1 MLEQAMSLLVRNQN
15 ADGGWGAV
23 AGKQS
28 NTEATALAKLALQSV
43 TVDAAIVDK
52 GKSWLVQRQLADG
65 SWPLNDTV
73 KGPSWATALAI
84 LALSETAEQREPVV
98 KAAIWMLEQAGG
110 KPGLLA
116 KLMLFV
122 RGQKSAVRLNQDLLG
137 WPWTMGNFSW
147 VEPTSYCMIALKKLR
162 QQLPADR
169 VRERLDQAE
178 LLIYDRMCDGGG
190 WNYGNREVYDEKLWP
205 YPDTTALALIATQD
219 RRERKENQVS
229 VRLLNDMALKADSG
243 LALGWASICF
253 SLYGQDGAAL
263 KNALVQRFAKTQ
275 FLGETNALALAVL
288 ALGDGARHFRV

>member
-1 MLEQAMSLLVRNQN
+1 MLEQAISLLVRSQN

-28 NTEATALAKLALQSV
+28 NTEATALANLAVRSV
-43 TVDAAIVDK
+43 ATDASIVDK
-52 GKSWLVQRQLADG
+52 GKSWLVRRQLADG
-65 SWPLNDTV
+65 SWPLNDSV

-84 LALSETAEQREPVV
+84 LALSETAEQRDLVV

-137 WPWTMGNFSW
+137 WPWTTGNFSW

-229 VRLLNDMALKADSG
+229 LRLLNEMALKADSG

-275 FLGETNALALAVL
+275 FLGETKALALAVL